1 MDAGFAGRS
10 VRPTED
16 VLVNKN
22 YLDSWLGVIGNV
34 AVVIGLVVVAIE
46 LRQNS
51 VVANGELTTQ
61 FLTNWEEMDRSR

>member
-1 MDAGFAGRS
+1 M
-10 VRPTED
+10 
-16 VLVNKN
+16 NKN